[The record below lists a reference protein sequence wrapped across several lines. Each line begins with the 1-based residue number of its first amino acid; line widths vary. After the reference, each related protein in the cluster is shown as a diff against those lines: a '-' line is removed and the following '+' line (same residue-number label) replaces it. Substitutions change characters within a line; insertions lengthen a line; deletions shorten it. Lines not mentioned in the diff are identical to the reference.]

1 MNLMLSESIS
11 YYKREGFMSI
21 VKVLKK
27 KKKMMKVRQ
36 TAITDI
42 IFLKFCKMEVATNK
56 IFCKRSH
63 QFIYGTLIIEIN
75 YLMNYIYSY

>member
-27 KKKMMKVRQ
+27 KKNDEGAANCNNRYHIFKVLQ
-36 TAITDI
+36 
-42 IFLKFCKMEVATNK
+42 NG
-56 IFCKRSH
+56 SG
-63 QFIYGTLIIEIN
+63 Y
-75 YLMNYIYSY
+75 